1 MGLRM
6 SPAWYFFVRDDGPPP
21 CGGRPPW
28 ASAGFA
34 SSVGF
39 AAWVATGNVTKKY
52 QGTLRKHGFKNMMGD
67 NASAQPGHM
76 QEVLLHETA
85 VSWIRLRLAA
95 TVPSKPWLETR
106 GSTPAGSDGLWTTS
120 IRIWMSKGYA
130 RAS

>member
-1 MGLRM
+1 
-6 SPAWYFFVRDDGPPP
+6 
-21 CGGRPPW
+21 
-28 ASAGFA
+28 
-34 SSVGF
+34 
-39 AAWVATGNVTKKY
+39 
-52 QGTLRKHGFKNMMGD
+52 MMGD

-106 GSTPAGSDGLWTTS
+106 GEYASRLGRVVDDIHTS
-120 IRIWMSKGYA
+120 LDVEGFA